1 MVNYNVDAASSGFDQ
16 FKRRSTNRE
25 VDPVSRSRIN
35 KSPLDDKTSSGFGG
49 MGPDPEAKAMGLGSP
64 TNRANKRDDD
74 DDKDVGGIGRLF
86 AKFFG
91 AAEENGLEFTTPDR
105 KPKPSIYD
113 TDSMKPIDF
122 DAMNK
127 RIDDAVN
134 YDLAE
139 PMRFNFDQDEQAK
152 STYDEVQPL
161 EGVDEYKARKATADA
176 INKAIKGILDSDKEA
191 IKNTVAPQSKEYK
204 IKEGDTLSQISRR
217 EGVSVDDLVKIN
229 GIKDKNMIYAGAS
242 LIIPKPQEVEQ
253 VKDYILRVSTRGDE
267 DPQRKF
273 NQSGVPLD
281 QRVFEPELGEGMEGV
296 VGYDDVPQMVTG
308 LMSKTNIV
316 NEDFDTSD
324 VESSRVSYESVKK
337 VQKRLND
344 LGYTTLMGDLEV
356 DGQLGGGTARQLRKF
371 QAEAGLPVTA
381 ASGQPVDEATLK
393 ALKDNRFN
401 NKEGKDSKST
411 VTTLQD
417 GMFNIVKPIIADI
430 ESGGEV
436 ALGRDPYLVAGGSG
450 FDYDGKYQ
458 LGRDAKATIKNMRD
472 EDDELIFTAAE
483 RAKLDHDNNRADFRA
498 DSTLQEKA
506 FRQFT
511 EFNNSELTKNS
522 QKYRDMDEG
531 NKLAVLGYAHNQG
544 AEAALEWL
552 STQVVGTDA
561 FGTRGDKYSK
571 AITDEFMKDDNLG

>member
-49 MGPDPEAKAMGLGSP
+49 MGPDPEVKAMGLGSP